1 MYSCV
6 AFISLD
12 VCIYILREKSKKT
25 PPTLD
30 GAFACIAVAATLRRC
45 TSAER
50 RYPHGAAKIERFFCI
65 YKFLERFFA
74 KNTKKRYIQCAA
86 LCLFDDSQ
94 DLAVIETIVLFLCIE
109 AWTGLI
115 CKVVMAENFAMI
127 HPHKIKQQL
136 I

>member
-1 MYSCV
+1 M
-6 AFISLD
+6 I
-12 VCIYILREKSKKT
+12 SKKT

-65 YKFLERFFA
+65 YKFLERYFA

-86 LCLFDDSQ
+86 LCLFDNSQ
-94 DLAVIETIVLFLCIE
+94 NLAVIETLILFLCIE
-109 AWTGLI
+109 AGTGFI
-115 CKVVMAENFAMI
+115 CEVAMAVHLAVI
-127 HPHKIKQQL
+127 HPDKI
-136 I
+136 